1 MSPTVAE
8 LLVGLIAAILV
19 FLFAI
24 RVVPIVMQLLA
35 NYFNRSLNDEQS
47 ERNQDDYDRDR

>member
-24 RVVPIVMQLLA
+24 RIVPIIIQLLA
-35 NYFNRSLNDEQS
+35 NYFNRTLDDEPS
-47 ERNQDDYDRDR
+47 ERNQDHYGHDR